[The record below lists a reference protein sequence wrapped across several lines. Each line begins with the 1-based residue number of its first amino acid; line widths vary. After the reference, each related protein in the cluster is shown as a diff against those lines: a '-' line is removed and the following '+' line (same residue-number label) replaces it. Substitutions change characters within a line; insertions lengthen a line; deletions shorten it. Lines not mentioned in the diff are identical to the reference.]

1 MAAPM
6 VRKGMSLRL
15 FLERYS
21 GLSGR
26 SPVFYKFVR
35 RCTTQA
41 SNSDTVETSEPEI
54 SSSGDNDVPRPGV
67 DLRRF
72 TDIQEE
78 RRQEALRSIL
88 VRHVGKAT
96 EDELAKFCSHFGE
109 VKNSFT
115 YGNQELYTL
124 LEYKSKGSVHSL
136 LNTAHFR
143 SVLEVLPY
151 KSRLLSF
158 RSSSW
163 MNSTSKKSSVGD
175 MTAEQKFSILA
186 TKLCAAQSMEEQMQ
200 VLVRETQL
208 SEGETRLR
216 FLVCS
221 LVEDAITGY
230 FPGCIVHP
238 FGSSVNG
245 FGNKGCDLDMYL
257 NLNVDEHKPKKKK
270 SFPRMEYEVKT
281 VPTERAATQN
291 LLSTVGQSLGE
302 FVPSCRNVQYILNAR
317 CPLVKFTHEA
327 SGIQC
332 DLTSNNSIALKSS
345 ELLNLYSR
353 IDPRVPPLVYAVR
366 HWARMHHITS
376 NMPGG
381 WITNF
386 SLTALVIFFLQ
397 YTNKPVL
404 PGIDALKEL
413 ADKADTCILEG
424 NDCTLVSDLT
434 KVPPSGNTDSIDDL
448 LLEFFEFYSNFNFK
462 NCGLNLR
469 TGEIQE
475 KKNFDALYIQNPF
488 EQQLNLS
495 KNVSMHHME
504 KFVQLAR
511 EAAWMAEQPDFLQPE
526 VSPKGGV
533 TPWGLVS
540 ILSGYNR
547 RKRRLMDQKEF
558 TPIFDSIKSGN
569 PKRNSSHGNVGPRI
583 NITEPVKFKSV
594 LKSAKSK
601 VDKRTKSGN
610 RR

>member
-6 VRKGMSLRL
+6 LRKGAVLRL
-15 FLERYS
+15 CLERNH

-26 SPVFYKFVR
+26 SSVFYKFMR

-41 SNSDTVETSEPEI
+41 SNSDTVEPSEHEI
-54 SSSGDNDVPRPGV
+54 SSNGLNDVPSPGL

-72 TDIQEE
+72 TDLQDQ
-78 RRQEALRSIL
+78 RRQEALRSVL

-96 EDELAKFCSHFGE
+96 EEELTKFCSHFGE
-109 VKNSFT
+109 VQNSFT
-115 YGNQELYTL
+115 YGDKEQYTL
-124 LEYKSKGSVHSL
+124 LEYTSKGSVHSL

-143 SVLEVLPY
+143 SVLEVVPY
-151 KSRLLSF
+151 RSRLLSF
-158 RSSSW
+158 RTSNW
-163 MNSTSKKSSVGD
+163 MNSSSKKHSVGE
-175 MTAEQKFSILA
+175 MTAEQRFSILA
-186 TKLCAAQSMEEQMQ
+186 TKLCAAQSMEEQMR
-200 VLVRETQL
+200 VLVRETEL

-221 LVEDAITGY
+221 LVEDAITGH

-257 NLNVDEHKPKKKK
+257 NLNVEEHKPKKKK

-291 LLSTVGQSLGE
+291 LLSTVGQGLAE
-302 FVPSCRNVQYILNAR
+302 FVPSCRHVQYILNAR
-317 CPLVKFTHEA
+317 CPLVKFMHEA
-327 SGIQC
+327 TGIQC

-353 IDPRVPPLVYAVR
+353 IDPRVAPLVYAVR
-366 HWARMHHITS
+366 HWARLHHVTS

-397 YTNKPVL
+397 YTDKPVV
-404 PGIDALKEL
+404 PRIDALKEL
-413 ADKADTCILEG
+413 ADKTDTCILEG

-434 KVPPSGNTDSIDDL
+434 KVPLSENTDSIDDL
-448 LLEFFEFYSNFNFK
+448 LLEFFEFYSNFNFR

-475 KKNFDALYIQNPF
+475 KQNFDALYIQNPF

-495 KNVSMHHME
+495 KNVSMHQLE

-526 VSPKGGV
+526 VGPKGGV

-540 ILSGYNR
+540 ILSGYNK

-558 TPIFDSIKSGN
+558 TPILDSIKSGN
-569 PKRNSSHGNVGPRI
+569 STRNSSHGNVGPRI
-583 NITEPVKFKSV
+583 NITEPVRFKSV
-594 LKSAKSK
+594 LKSAKSR
-601 VDKRTKSGN
+601 VNKRTKNGN
-610 RR
+610 KR

>member
-6 VRKGMSLRL
+6 MRKGAALRSC
-15 FLERYS
+15 LERS
-21 GLSGR
+21 CGLSRR
-26 SPVFYKFVR
+26 SPVFYKFIR

-41 SNSDTVETSEPEI
+41 SNSDTVESSESEI
-54 SSSGDNDVPRPGV
+54 SSHADNGVPRPGV

-72 TDIQEE
+72 SDIQEE
-78 RRQEALRSIL
+78 RRQEALRSVL

-96 EDELAKFCSHFGE
+96 EDELTKFCSHFGE
-109 VKNSFT
+109 VQNCFT

-124 LEYKSKGSVHSL
+124 LEYKSRGSVHSL
-136 LNTAHFR
+136 LNTSHFR
-143 SVLEVLPY
+143 SILEILPY
-151 KSRLLSF
+151 RSRLLCF
-158 RSSSW
+158 RTSNW
-163 MNSTSKKSSVGD
+163 MDNASRRPGMGE
-175 MTAEQKFSILA
+175 MTADQKFSILA

-200 VLVRETQL
+200 ILVRETQL
-208 SEGETRLR
+208 TEGETRLR

-257 NLNVDEHKPKKKK
+257 NLNVEQHRTKKKK
-270 SFPRMEYEVKT
+270 SFPRMEYEVRT

-291 LLSTVGQSLGE
+291 LLSTVGQSLAE
-302 FVPSCRNVQYILNAR
+302 FVPSCRQLQYILHAR
-317 CPLVKFTHEA
+317 CPLVKFMHEA

-353 IDPRVPPLVYAVR
+353 IDPRVRPLVYAVR

-376 NMPGG
+376 SMPGG

-397 YTNKPVL
+397 YTDKPVL
-404 PGIDALKEL
+404 PAIDALKGL
-413 ADKADTCILEG
+413 ADKTDTCVLEG
-424 NDCTLVSDLT
+424 NDCTLMSDLT
-434 KVPPSGNTDSIDDL
+434 KVPPSENTDSTDEL

-469 TGEIQE
+469 TGEMQE

-495 KNVSMHHME
+495 KNVSMHQLE

-526 VSPKGGV
+526 VGSKGGV

-540 ILSGYNR
+540 ILSGHNR
-547 RKRRLMDQKEF
+547 RKKRLMDQKEF

-569 PKRNSSHGNVGPRI
+569 SKRNVGPRI
-583 NITEPVKFKSV
+583 HLTEPAKFKSV
-594 LKSAKSK
+594 LKSAKSRA
-601 VDKRTKSGN
+601 DKRTKNGN